1 MGRSE
6 NQQTISAS
14 RKQIVQ
20 SGEIADWLAVTQP
33 QRGIS
38 WLSFQML
45 TSWATLAVLLAFAM
59 SSIAG

>member
-6 NQQTISAS
+6 NRQTISGS

-20 SGEIADWLAVTQP
+20 SGKIADWLAVTQP

-38 WLSFQML
+38 WLSFKML
-45 TSWATLAVLLAFAM
+45 TSWATLVVLLAFAM
-59 SSIAG
+59 SSISG